1 MLGFWFTISMNLCSA
16 CSERSLHSERS
27 VRFALS
33 ERSVWLL
40 TDVEDARKR
49 ATVEVRLG
57 IVVG

>member
-1 MLGFWFTISMNLCSA
+1 MRSA
-16 CSERSLHSERS
+16 CSELSLHSERS

-49 ATVEVRLG
+49 ATVVS
-57 IVVG
+57 

>member
-1 MLGFWFTISMNLCSA
+1 MGSVRSA
-16 CSERSLHSERS
+16 CSERSLRSERS

-49 ATVEVRLG
+49 ATVLNVS
-57 IVVG
+57 